1 MTKKIIFT
9 IGDDNSIQTQSEG
22 LTLADLLSVVFA
34 SVDIIKSQGQLSEK
48 EIVGFIDTH
57 LGISKPTETS
67 M

>member
-1 MTKKIIFT
+1 MKKIVFT

-22 LTLADLLSVVFA
+22 LTLRDLLSVVFA

-48 EIVGFIDTH
+48 EIVGFIEAH
-57 LGISKPTETS
+57 LNITKPTKTS